1 MKKNTGR
8 VMTEKQSIDILDVL
22 IVLAKK
28 KSFILLTTFFVTV
41 AVIIYSLLVPKYWH
55 SHVSF
60 TSVGQD
66 KTSLAGAQALLS
78 GFGTTLSTTELN
90 HIIILRSRGFSEKI
104 INDFDLVEYFEIV
117 DDDSLAVMHL
127 AIKQLHEDV
136 LSISID
142 DDSGMIT
149 IGVETKDRYLS
160 SRIANAYY
168 DMLERYTLDSKMSKG
183 RERRTFLEKR
193 IETLESDFK
202 HYSAEL
208 ETFQRE
214 TNLLDLKAQQEAII
228 GVYSDIAAAKIEAE
242 IELEYAQR
250 YLSGENHLISGLQEK
265 VRVLNNQI
273 KQMETGDSEL
283 KPQYLVNLDDIP
295 NLANRFMQ
303 LTLNLEIQKKVIEFI
318 YPQFE
323 QAKLDEL
330 SDISTLELIDR
341 AVPAGIRSRPKR
353 ARMVILGFLAT
364 FLIASLLGYTHE
376 VLTQTA
382 RKDKINELFHQL
394 FGRSAK

>member
-1 MKKNTGR
+1 
-8 VMTEKQSIDILDVL
+8 
-22 IVLAKK
+22 LAKK